1 MYFQTWMYWCK
12 TRKIPWFG
20 ERIYRGGQRLCGKLI
35 GHRASKTEWGY
46 GGGSNADV
54 WCRWC
59 NQMGSI
65 PIADLDKR
73 YENARTTIWN
83 FTACDMRHK
92 EWNPEP
98 PPQQWDRQKAVN
110 RGIGRNIAERTSGE

>member
-1 MYFQTWMYWCK
+1 MYFQTWMHWCK
-12 TRKIPWFG
+12 TRKIPWLG

-46 GGGSNADV
+46 GGGSHADV

-65 PIADLDKR
+65 PLADLDKR

-83 FTACDMRHK
+83 FTACDIRHK
-92 EWNPEP
+92 EWKPETP
-98 PPQQWDRQKAVN
+98 NAKVTGSAPTDLQ
-110 RGIGRNIAERTSGE
+110 GREEA